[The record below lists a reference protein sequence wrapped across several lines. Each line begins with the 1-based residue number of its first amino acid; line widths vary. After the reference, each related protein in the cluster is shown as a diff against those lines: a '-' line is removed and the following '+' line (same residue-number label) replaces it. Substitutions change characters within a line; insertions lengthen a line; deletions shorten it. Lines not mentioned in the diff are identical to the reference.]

1 MTEMSK
7 DELRT
12 FLNRGTF
19 TAKLATVREDGSPH
33 VVPVWFVLDADDN
46 IIFGTESRSVK
57 GKNIFRD
64 PRVCICVDD
73 EEYPYAFVTIFGEAE
88 SFGKYQKRPGIEDKN
103 IHGCREFLGWMR
115 KISARYV
122 GSEKAD
128 RYTKRNS
135 TEGAL
140 LYRMKHTRIVSEKVI
155 ADW

>member
-1 MTEMSK
+1 MSK
-7 DELRT
+7 DELHA

-46 IIFGTESRSVK
+46 IIFGTESSSVK
-57 GKNIFRD
+57 GKNISRD

-73 EEYPYAFVTIFGEAE
+73 EEYPYAFVSIFGEAE
-88 SFGKYQKRPGIEDKN
+88 SFGRYRKRPGIEDKN
-103 IHGCREFLGWMR
+103 ILNESRKFLRWMR

-128 RYTKRNS
+128 RYAKRNN

-140 LYRMKHTRIVSEKVI
+140 LYRMRHTRIVSEKVI